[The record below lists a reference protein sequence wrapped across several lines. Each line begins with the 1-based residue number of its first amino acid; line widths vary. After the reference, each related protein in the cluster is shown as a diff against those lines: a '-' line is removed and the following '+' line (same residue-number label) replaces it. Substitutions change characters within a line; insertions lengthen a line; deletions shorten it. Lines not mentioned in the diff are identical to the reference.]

1 MRERIY
7 LNDKWR
13 FTEKYTDEMLKP
25 EYDACEL
32 TEVRLPH
39 TVKETPFNCFDEHIY
54 QMVSGYVRKFRAPK
68 EWNGKCVLLTIDGA
82 AHKCEVYVN
91 GKKAGEHNNGYTAF
105 TVDISE
111 FLKLDSENT
120 LVVKLDSNESLN
132 IPPFGF
138 VIDYMTYGGLYREV
152 WLDVKEKNYISDV
165 FVHSTVDAAAGEAV
179 DVSTPQSV
187 TLISE
192 IEVNDFTE
200 GLSIR
205 QSIRKCGTE
214 KFEPLT
220 EEKLSGGKLQI
231 ENTLSDIML
240 WDTES
245 PAFYE
250 IKTELI
256 NNENVLDEKTIKTG
270 FRKAEFKSDGFYLNG
285 RKVRLMGLN
294 RHQSF
299 PYVGYAMPESMQR
312 LDADILKNELGV
324 NAVRTSHYPQSHYFL
339 NECDR
344 LGLLVFT
351 EMPGWQHIGNE
362 AWKNQAVENV
372 KEMILQYRNHASII
386 LWGVRINE
394 SSDDDEFYRRTNMA
408 AHEADPTRQTGGVR
422 VHKKSSLL
430 EDVYTYNDFLHN
442 GRTAGCDKKSSVV
455 AKADRD
461 KPYLIS
467 EYNGHMYPTKSFD
480 PEQNRAEHALRHV
493 RVLDAVAGEPD
504 IAGSFGWCM
513 FDYNTHKDFGSGDR
527 ICYHG
532 VTDMFRNPKA
542 AAYAYEAQQ
551 DERPVLYVDSSMDIG
566 ERPGGIRGNIWIYT
580 NADSVKMYRNDKFIK
595 EYKGTDSP
603 FKSLKHGP
611 ILIDDFIGN
620 SIAENESFSPSLVKS
635 LNKGLNAIAR
645 YGMADIP
652 KKYYLTVFKVLVIH
666 RMKYRDVA
674 DIYNKYVG
682 DWGGTSTKY
691 RFDAIKDGKVI
702 KSVTKEPMHE
712 IHLDVKADRYE
723 LQEKTTYDVAA
734 LRITAR
740 DENNNILSFFGEPVS
755 IKTEGPI
762 ELIGPEI
769 ISLKGGMGGT
779 YIKTTGKSGRAAVYI
794 TSAQTA
800 EVKTEFEIIGGGI

>member
-1 MRERIY
+1 MSERIY
-7 LNDKWR
+7 LNDKWH
-13 FTEKYTDEMLKP
+13 FTEKFTDELLKP
-25 EYDACEL
+25 GYDAGEL
-32 TEVRLPH
+32 EEVRLPH
-39 TVKETPFNCFDEHIY
+39 TVKETPFNYFDEHIY
-54 QMVSGYVRKFRAPK
+54 QMVSGYVKKFDAPK
-68 EWNGKCVLLTIDGA
+68 EWNGKCILLTIDGA
-82 AHKCEVYVN
+82 AHKCEVYLN

-105 TVDISE
+105 TIDISE
-111 FLKLDSENT
+111 YLEFGRENT
-120 LVVKLDSNESLN
+120 IAIKLDSNESLN

-152 WLDVKEKNYISDV
+152 WIDVKEKNYISDV
-165 FVHSTVDAAAGEAV
+165 FVYSEV
-179 DVSTPQSV
+179 DVTDKAIDVSKPHRAK
-187 TLISE
+187 LISE
-192 IEVNDFTE
+192 TEINEYTE
-200 GLSIR
+200 GLVIR

-214 KFEPLT
+214 KFE
-220 EEKLSGGKLQI
+220 EISESAANEKKIRI
-231 ENTLSDIML
+231 ENELIDIML

-245 PAFYE
+245 PILYE
-250 IKTELI
+250 VKTELI
-256 NNENVLDEKTIKTG
+256 KNGNVTDEKIIKMG
-270 FRKAEFKSDGFYLNG
+270 FRKAEFKADGFYLNG
-285 RKVRLMGLN
+285 RKIKLRGLN

-339 NECDR
+339 DECDR

-351 EMPGWQHIGNE
+351 EMPGWQHIGDSE
-362 AWKNQAVENV
+362 WKSQAVENV
-372 KEMILQYRNHASII
+372 REMILQYRNHASII

-394 SSDDDEFYRRTNMA
+394 SSDDDEFYQRTNFV
-408 AHEADPTRQTGGVR
+408 AHETDPTRPTGGVR

-442 GRTAGCDKKSSVV
+442 GRTAGCDKKSAVTSDM
-455 AKADRD
+455 K

-480 PEQNRAEHALRHV
+480 CEEKRAEHALRHV
-493 RVLDAVAGEPD
+493 RVLDAVAGYED
-504 IAGSFGWCM
+504 IAGCFGWCM

-542 AAYAYEAQQ
+542 AAYVYATQQ
-551 DERPVLYVDSSMDIG
+551 DETPVLYVDSSMDIG
-566 ERPGGIRGNIWIYT
+566 ERPGGIRGNIYLYT
-580 NADSVKMYRNDKFIK
+580 NADSVRMYRNDKFIK
-595 EYKGTDSP
+595 EYKSTDSA
-603 FKSLKHGP
+603 FKNLKHGP

-620 SIAENESFSPSLVKS
+620 SIAEGENFSPGLVKS

-652 KKYYLTVFKVLVIH
+652 KRYYLTVFKVLVLH

-691 RFDAIKDGKVI
+691 RFDAIKDGKVV
-702 KSVTKEPMHE
+702 STVTREPMHE
-712 IHLDVKADRYE
+712 IHLDVKTDRQK
-723 LQEKTTYDVAA
+723 LKEKTTYDVAL

-740 DENNNILSFFGEPVS
+740 DENNNLLSFFGEPVN
-755 IKTEGPI
+755 IRTEGPI
-762 ELIGPEI
+762 KIIGPETF
-769 ISLKGGMGGT
+769 SLKGGMGGT
-779 YIKTTGKSGRAAVYI
+779 YIKTTGVSGKAAVYI
-794 TSAQTA
+794 TSAQTKT
-800 EVKTEFEIIGGGI
+800 VKTEFEII